1 MVRHYL
7 PDPVP
12 RETVERIVA
21 TVRRAPSGGFSQ
33 GHRLVVVTDPEVRGE
48 LARLAG
54 EEEYVAAG
62 HDPWVSVAPVHV
74 FVGTREE
81 SYHERY
87 RQPDK
92 LRGGEEIGWPAPYW
106 YVDAGAAF
114 MLLQLAALDEGLATG
129 VYGVLP
135 ESVPQVKALLGVPDD
150 VHFVCVVTIGYQV
163 PDPRESAL
171 VSRLSKRRL
180 PLDELVR
187 WEHWEAV
194 SAVPE
199 PWPEEAVRPAFD
211 DRRSRVS
218 RAIPPTEVNSMRPQA
233 VIEDVV
239 HGRTVHGAMLSV
251 CPVPGCTALTMGG
264 TCVEHDPPVKIVFPR
279 GRPFSLEDAE
289 AAEPVG
295 VGPAARLPA

>member
-7 PDPVP
+7 PDPIP
-12 RETVERIVA
+12 RQTVERIVA

-33 GHRLVVVTDPEVRGE
+33 GHRLVVVTDPDTRNE

-54 EEEYVAAG
+54 EEEYVTAG
-62 HDPWVSVAPVHV
+62 HPPWISLAPVHV

-87 RQPDK
+87 RQADK
-92 LRGGEEIGWPAPYW
+92 LRNGEEIGWPAPYW

-135 ESVPQVKALLGVPDD
+135 ENVPQVKALLGVPDD
-150 VHFVCVVTIGYQV
+150 VHFVCVLTIGRAA

-171 VSRLSKRRL
+171 VSRLSQRRL

-187 WEHWEAV
+187 WERW
-194 SAVPE
+194 
-199 PWPEEAVRPAFD
+199 D
-211 DRRSRVS
+211 
-218 RAIPPTEVNSMRPQA
+218 
-233 VIEDVV
+233 
-239 HGRTVHGAMLSV
+239 SV
-251 CPVPGCTALTMGG
+251 
-264 TCVEHDPPVKIVFPR
+264 
-279 GRPFSLEDAE
+279 
-289 AAEPVG
+289 
-295 VGPAARLPA
+295 